1 MEFNDNKMFFERK
14 KRLTDSAF
22 FDGFT
27 DYHCHILFGVDDGLK
42 ELSESLK
49 TLSYYESLGVKK
61 VYLTPHVNLTYND
74 WNIIETNFSTLK
86 NRYKGAIELQLAA
99 EYLLDS
105 GFVVQMKQGLR
116 CMENNRVLVESSYF
130 NKSTGFDETLFLI
143 ANEGYTPI
151 IAHPERYLFMNRDNY
166 QELKNC
172 DYLFQLNLLSLSGM
186 YGGQVKH
193 RALYLLEK
201 NMYDLIGSDMHD
213 LKIFKEHI
221 PEIKLS
227 KKQFLN
233 LMSILK

>member
-1 MEFNDNKMFFERK
+1 M
-14 KRLTDSAF
+14 TDSAF

>member
-1 MEFNDNKMFFERK
+1 M
-14 KRLTDSAF
+14 TDSAF

-86 NRYKGAIELQLAA
+86 NRYKGTIELQLAA

-151 IAHPERYLFMNRDNY
+151 IAHPERYLFMNTDNY
-166 QELKNC
+166 KELKNC

>member
-1 MEFNDNKMFFERK
+1 MFFERK

-74 WNIIETNFSTLK
+74 WNIIETNLSTLK
-86 NRYKGAIELQLAA
+86 NRYKGTIELQLAA

-105 GFVVQMKQGLR
+105 GFVVQIKQGLR

-172 DYLFQLNLLSLSGM
+172 DYLFQLNLLSLSGI
-186 YGGQVKH
+186 YGSQVKH

-213 LKIFKEHI
+213 LDIFKDHI
-221 PEIKLS
+221 REIKLS
-227 KKQFLN
+227 KKQFQN
-233 LMSILK
+233 LMSI

>member
-1 MEFNDNKMFFERK
+1 M
-14 KRLTDSAF
+14 TDSAF

-49 TLSYYESLGVKK
+49 ALSYYESLGVKK

-74 WNIIETNFSTLK
+74 WNIIETNLSTLK
-86 NRYKGAIELQLAA
+86 NRYKGTIELQLAA

-105 GFVVQMKQGLR
+105 GFVVQIKQGLR

-130 NKSTGFDETLFLI
+130 NKSTGFDETLFQI
-143 ANEGYTPI
+143 ANGGFTPI
-151 IAHPERYLFMNRDNY
+151 IAHPERYLFMNINKY
-166 QELKNC
+166 HELKNC

-186 YGGQVKH
+186 YGSQVKR
-193 RALYLLEK
+193 RAIYLLEN

-213 LKIFKEHI
+213 LDLFKKHI
-221 PEIKLS
+221 MEIRLS
-227 KKQFLN
+227 KSQYNN
-233 LMSILK
+233 LQLITHSTRENIHMF

>member
-1 MEFNDNKMFFERK
+1 MFFERK